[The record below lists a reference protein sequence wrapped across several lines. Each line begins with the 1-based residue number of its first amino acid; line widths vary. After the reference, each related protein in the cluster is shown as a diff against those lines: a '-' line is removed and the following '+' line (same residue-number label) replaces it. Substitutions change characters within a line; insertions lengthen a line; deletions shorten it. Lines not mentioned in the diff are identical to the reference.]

1 MAQRL
6 VSLTRSFFQLENR
19 SCFRIPGLQPSML
32 ECLPDEISLM
42 IFKYLDI
49 QELLCCSHVSTKI
62 RRICN
67 DKSLWKMVDL
77 SGRKGNR
84 RKVKAEFIKAV
95 LENHC
100 ENLILRHTQIDGSIN
115 LSKISKLKYLNL
127 DITDR
132 DIEVSKPFFNE
143 ILLSCCYLQKLVL
156 GEPGDVLDTALL
168 QRIFSQNGQTLE
180 ALNFGLAYFYPIFW
194 DASSDVRT
202 PSIRLVQLI
211 LTHCTK
217 LKEINVESC
226 DLHHDAL
233 SQLVSGLSPEIE
245 KVCLPGNEQVT
256 DQHIETLVSRC
267 TKITA
272 LDIGLGEMGYCDLSR
287 LTNNAITSILN
298 HLKTTLT
305 ELDITGCPNIEL
317 EKVLELESLPH
328 LKVLNYGLQHN
339 LGWNNGPYMND
350 EMPGLMKKL
359 PHLIINKKV
368 DNKLISVGG
377 GIAKVMEH
385 QEDEPG
391 TFTRFQAS
399 ILFACFVIICYTII
413 SYH

>member
-6 VSLTRSFFQLENR
+6 VTLMKSFFQLENR

-42 IFKYLDI
+42 IFNHLDI

-84 RKVKAEFIKAV
+84 RKVKAEFIKAI
-95 LENHC
+95 LENEC
-100 ENLILRHTQIDGSIN
+100 ENLILRHTQIDGIIN

-143 ILLSCCYLQKLVL
+143 ILLSCCCLQKLVL

-168 QRIFSQNGQTLE
+168 QRIFLQNGQTLE
-180 ALNFGLAYFYPIFW
+180 ALNFGYNYYDPVLNW
-194 DASSDVRT
+194 LDNRMQ
-202 PSIRLVQLI
+202 SIRLVQLI
-211 LTHCTK
+211 VNHCTK
-217 LKEINVESC
+217 LKEINVQCC

-245 KVCLPGNEQVT
+245 KVCLPGNEEVR

-267 TKITA
+267 NKITT
-272 LDIGLGEMGYCDLSR
+272 LNIGPGRMGFCDISQLS
-287 LTNNAITSILN
+287 NNAITSILN
-298 HLKTTLT
+298 HLKNLT

-317 EKVLELESLPH
+317 EKVLELESLPQ
-328 LKVLNYGLQHN
+328 LKVLNYGLQHG
-339 LGWNNGPYMND
+339 LGWLNGPYMND
-350 EMPGLMKKL
+350 EMPGLMEKL

-368 DNKLISVGG
+368 DNKIISVGG

-391 TFTRFQAS
+391 TFTRFEGS
-399 ILFACFVIICYTII
+399 ILFACFVIICYIII